1 MDLQRTRWK
10 WANQVE
16 ANEIRKMSAEKVV
29 EQLGEHRQELFNLRF
44 QQSTRQ
50 LSNPGRL
57 SIVRRDI
64 ARMETVLRERELA
77 E

>member
-1 MDLQRTRWK
+1 MK
-10 WANQVE
+10 AS
-16 ANEIRKMSAEKVV
+16 EIRRMSTEDVV

-50 LSNPGRL
+50 LSNPSRL
-57 SIVRRDI
+57 GLVRRDI

-77 E
+77 QQVEE

>member
-1 MDLQRTRWK
+1 MK
-10 WANQVE
+10 AS
-16 ANEIRKMSAEKVV
+16 EIRKLAIEEVA

-50 LSNPGRL
+50 LSNPSRL
-57 SIVRRDI
+57 GIVRRDI

-77 E
+77 Q

>member
-1 MDLQRTRWK
+1 MK
-10 WANQVE
+10 AS
-16 ANEIRKMSAEKVV
+16 EIRRMSPEDLA

-50 LSNPGRL
+50 LSNPSRL
-57 SIVRRDI
+57 GFVRHNI

-77 E
+77 QQNDV

>member
-1 MDLQRTRWK
+1 MKASD
-10 WANQVE
+10 
-16 ANEIRKMSAEKVV
+16 IRKLTTEDVI

-50 LSNPGRL
+50 LSNPSRL
-57 SIVRRDI
+57 GMVRRDI

-77 E
+77 QESNV

>member
-1 MDLQRTRWK
+1 
-10 WANQVE
+10 
-16 ANEIRKMSAEKVV
+16 MSAEKVV

-57 SIVRRDI
+57 SMVRRDI

>member
-1 MDLQRTRWK
+1 MK
-10 WANQVE
+10 AS
-16 ANEIRKMSAEKVV
+16 EIRKLAAEEVA

-50 LSNPGRL
+50 LSNPSRL
-57 SIVRRDI
+57 GIVRRDI

-77 E
+77 Q

>member
-1 MDLQRTRWK
+1 MK
-10 WANQVE
+10 AS
-16 ANEIRKMSAEKVV
+16 EIRKLAAEEVA

-50 LSNPGRL
+50 LSNPSRIG
-57 SIVRRDI
+57 IVRRDI

-77 E
+77 Q